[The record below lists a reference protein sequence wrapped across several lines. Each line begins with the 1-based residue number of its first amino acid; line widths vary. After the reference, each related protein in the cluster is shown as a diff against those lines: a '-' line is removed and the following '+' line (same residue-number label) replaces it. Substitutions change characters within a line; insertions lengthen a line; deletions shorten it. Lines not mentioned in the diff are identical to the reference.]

1 MTSNV
6 AFYGCCGDRRMNI
19 VLTIVFALLVSAL
32 LLAFIRLVRGPS
44 LPDRVV
50 ALDLIGM
57 IIAAFI
63 AAYTV
68 YLGQPVL
75 LDAIVVLAIIAFFG
89 TVAFARFLERRQR
102 DSE

>member
-1 MTSNV
+1 
-6 AFYGCCGDRRMNI
+6 MNI

-63 AAYTV
+63 TAYII

-102 DSE
+102 DGE